1 MRAKSAKFGFPRG
14 ELRWAFVVIVL
25 CCFFLYDL
33 LCLPSRCCPR
43 EEAQIWLLRHFTQS
57 RDGALD
63 FVLKLWIFYR
73 PHLVSNG
80 AENWCASYLSVTK
93 LEKKLK
99 KIRARSAKLGFVLVA
114 SPRGELCWAFLLIV
128 LCCVFL
134 RDLLCLSSQCC
145 PREEAQIWLLR
156 HFTQSRD
163 GALDFVLKL

>member
-1 MRAKSAKFGFPRG
+1 VCFRFKWCRMGKNIKKIRARSGKFGFVLVAWSRG
-14 ELRWAFVVIVL
+14 ELCWAFVLIVL

-80 AENWCASYLSVTK
+80 AENWCASYLSDTK
-93 LEKKLK
+93 LEKIEKNK
-99 KIRARSAKLGFVLVA
+99 SKKCKIRICTSGLTSWWALLSFFVDRV
-114 SPRGELCWAFLLIV
+114 V
-128 LCCVFL
+128 
-134 RDLLCLSSQCC
+134 LCLSFWPAVPS
-145 PREEAQIWLLR
+145 
-156 HFTQSRD
+156 
-163 GALDFVLKL
+163 